1 MLLIAVIAS
10 NPCGI
15 ACIPSSI
22 DPPSLC
28 NLWEC
33 KSSSSM

>member
-1 MLLIAVIAS
+1 MLLIVVIVS

-22 DPPSLC
+22 GALSLC

-33 KSSSSM
+33 NSSSSL